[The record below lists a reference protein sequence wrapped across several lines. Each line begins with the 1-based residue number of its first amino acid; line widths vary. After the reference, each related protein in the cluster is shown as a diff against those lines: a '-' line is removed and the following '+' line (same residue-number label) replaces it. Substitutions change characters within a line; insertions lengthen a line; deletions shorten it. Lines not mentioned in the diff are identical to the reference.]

1 MKHVLVS
8 LGITHLVRSFS
19 ESHSHA
25 SDYSTLG
32 DASFILRCM
41 HTLSQFYQGLPSE
54 FAVPTFKKHHFP
66 TPSHS
71 VVNEFWPRMP
81 RLHATCDFNE
91 LARAPSRKDFEIV
104 RWRID
109 NDDIEELRSV
119 LSSKKQ
125 DPDGPLL
132 SKQDCLVAYVVAALN
147 HNTGNPMQMVTYV
160 ASVG

>member
-1 MKHVLVS
+1 ML
-8 LGITHLVRSFS
+8 
-19 ESHSHA
+19 
-25 SDYSTLG
+25 
-32 DASFILRCM
+32 LRFM

-54 FAVPTFKKHHFP
+54 STVPTFEKYHFP

-71 VVNEFWPRMP
+71 VVAEFWPRMP

-91 LARAPSRKDFEIV
+91 LVRAPSRKDFEVV

-119 LSSKKQ
+119 LSCKRQ
-125 DPDGPLL
+125 DGPLF

-147 HNTGNPMQMVTYV
+147 HNTGNPVQMVTQV